1 MTYQVGKYLLV
12 GFFYV
17 RNYERNGDMNTT
29 PKAKTQRLEIRVTPE
44 NKKKIERYASKC
56 GLSTSEYVTKRA
68 LGFTPRTVLPDA
80 FFNFYGKLC
89 EICNSDMTPET
100 EAKLLTLID
109 EIHSEILSPKKEVN
123 DLLLQQDSGP

>member
-1 MTYQVGKYLLV
+1 
-12 GFFYV
+12 
-17 RNYERNGDMNTT
+17 MNNT

-56 GLSTSEYVTKRA
+56 GLTTTEYVTTRA

-80 FFNFYGKLC
+80 FFTFYSKLC
-89 EICNSDMTPET
+89 EICNKDMAPET

-123 DLLLQQDSGP
+123 DLLLPQDSGP

>member
-1 MTYQVGKYLLV
+1 
-12 GFFYV
+12 
-17 RNYERNGDMNTT
+17 MNKT
-29 PKAKTQRLEIRVTPE
+29 PKNKIQRLEIRITPE

-68 LGFTPRTVLPDA
+68 LGFAPRTVLPDA

-89 EICNSDMTPET
+89 EICNKDMAPET
-100 EAKLLTLID
+100 EARLLSLID

-123 DLLLQQDSGP
+123 DLLLPQDSGP

>member
-1 MTYQVGKYLLV
+1 
-12 GFFYV
+12 
-17 RNYERNGDMNTT
+17 MNNT
-29 PKAKTQRLEIRVTPE
+29 PKNKTQRLEIRITPE

-68 LGFTPRTVLPDA
+68 LGFAPRTVLPDA

-89 EICNSDMTPET
+89 EICNMDMTPET

-109 EIHSEILSPKKEVN
+109 EIRIEILSPKKEVN
-123 DLLLQQDSGP
+123 DLLPPQDSGP

>member
-1 MTYQVGKYLLV
+1 
-12 GFFYV
+12 
-17 RNYERNGDMNTT
+17 MNTT
-29 PKAKTQRLEIRVTPE
+29 PKLKTQRLEIRLTSE

-80 FFNFYGKLC
+80 FFTFYAKLC
-89 EICNSDMTPET
+89 EICNFEMTPET

-109 EIHSEILSPKKEVN
+109 EIHNEILSPKKEVN
-123 DLLLQQDSGP
+123 DLLPQQDFGP

>member
-1 MTYQVGKYLLV
+1 
-12 GFFYV
+12 
-17 RNYERNGDMNTT
+17 MNTT
-29 PKAKTQRLEIRVTPE
+29 QKNKTQRLEIRLTPE

-56 GLSTSEYVTKRA
+56 GLSTSEYVTKKS

-123 DLLLQQDSGP
+123 DLLLPQDSGP

>member
-1 MTYQVGKYLLV
+1 
-12 GFFYV
+12 
-17 RNYERNGDMNTT
+17 MNTT
-29 PKAKTQRLEIRVTPE
+29 PKAKNQRLEIRLTLE
-44 NKKKIERYASKC
+44 NKRKIERYALKC

-89 EICNSDMTPET
+89 EICNSDMSPET

-109 EIHSEILSPKKEVN
+109 EIHSEFLSLKKEVN
-123 DLLLQQDSGP
+123 DLLQQQDSGP